1 MITIFWTLARLLE
14 MHNTKNSVGKWPATR
29 CSSNDEI
36 PRFWLGRER
45 HWKPAVGES
54 DSGSGN
60 HDLREMTQQGKQTL
74 IRYRGSASRKETMD
88 LALGLSIWP
97 RTLRS
102 SHFCWEYTVW
112 HCQLRWG
119 YTIWHCQLYWGVYI
133 LKQPL
138 GEVRWWE
145 PAGDWRIQHSD
156 QLCRDKTPDS
166 SVGNFIGEDIHD
178 HLQGILRKFPEGI
191 CSE

>member
-1 MITIFWTLARLLE
+1 
-14 MHNTKNSVGKWPATR
+14 
-29 CSSNDEI
+29 
-36 PRFWLGRER
+36 
-45 HWKPAVGES
+45 
-54 DSGSGN
+54 
-60 HDLREMTQQGKQTL
+60 MTQQGKQTL

-102 SHFCWEYTVW
+102 SRFCWEDTVW

-119 YTIWHCQLYWGVYI
+119 YIVWHCQLYWGVYV

-145 PAGDWRIQHSD
+145 TAGDWRIQRSD
-156 QLCRDKTPDS
+156 QLCRDKTPNL
-166 SVGNFIGEDIHD
+166 SVGDFTGEDIHD
-178 HLQGILRKFPEGI
+178 HPQGILRKCPEGI